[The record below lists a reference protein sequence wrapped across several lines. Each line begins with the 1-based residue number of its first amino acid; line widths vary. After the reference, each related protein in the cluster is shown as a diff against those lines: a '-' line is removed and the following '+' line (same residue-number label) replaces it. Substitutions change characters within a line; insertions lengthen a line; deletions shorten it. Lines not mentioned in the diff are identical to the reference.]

1 MKKRKNSLR
10 WANVFLG
17 KDVLLPW
24 IGIIC
29 FAIILIVGFVG
40 NIPISEKNSSV
51 SVGICTD
58 IYAEKGIGR
67 NAPGRTI
74 YFLELQDGTRYQIP
88 LRALRLET
96 GITLSEI
103 KDECLNQTVTII
115 HSKKTW
121 GIRKAYQLG
130 ELKANGKTIV
140 SLDDTLQ
147 VTMKSRTIE
156 VVIGFS
162 GIAFFGGL
170 YCWFV
175 FTSTKYKE
183 WKKRQKILKT
193 KRQRERFSI
202 PTRKN

>member
-1 MKKRKNSLR
+1 MKKGKNSFY
-10 WANVFLG
+10 WTNVFFG
-17 KDVLLPW
+17 KDSLIPI
-24 IGIIC
+24 IGIIV
-29 FAIILIVGFVG
+29 FLVILILGFVR
-40 NIPISEKNSSV
+40 NVPITPKNGSI

-58 IYAEKGIGR
+58 VYAERTMSGTAAGGR
-67 NAPGRTI
+67 V
-74 YFLELQDGTRYQIP
+74 YFLELQDGTRCQIP

-96 GITLSEI
+96 GITLRQIE
-103 KDECLNQTVTII
+103 KECLNQPVTII
-115 HSKKTW
+115 HAKKAS
-121 GIRKAYQLG
+121 GIREAYPLG

-202 PTRKN
+202 SKQK